1 MTRGSESNT
10 NILSTTFVV
19 LVFVNLAQ
27 SMGQQMMV
35 AVVPL
40 YAYDL
45 GASASLVGA
54 VVGAFAIT
62 ALAVRPFA
70 GPAFDSFSKKKMLC
84 ASFAVMAAA
93 TFFYG
98 LSNSVVLLLLARLFH
113 GIGIGFAGPL
123 ALSLVTESVP
133 VAHLASGVS
142 IYMVAQ
148 AVAQAIGPA
157 IGIWLSRAIGYQ
169 DTFFLAAAYLA
180 LAGMLVVGVKEQD
193 KTRLPYRIRL
203 GRIFAKGAVGPSA
216 VQCLLAMAFS
226 CTGAYVAI
234 FGELRNVA
242 DIGLYFTV
250 YAVCLLLTRPLYGR
264 LADRLGITVVL
275 VPGIAFFAL
284 SFMLISGANTLSD
297 FLIAAAVAA
306 CGYGACSPLI
316 QAVAI
321 SAAPDDLRGAASNT
335 SYAGLDIGTMS
346 GPMIGGA
353 AVESLVPVL
362 GGEAQAYA
370 AMWLVMMIPIA
381 LALLLFTVL
390 KHKGLIA

>member
-1 MTRGSESNT
+1 MVSASEGKTS
-10 NILSTTFVV
+10 IWSTTFVV

-35 AVVPL
+35 AVIPL

-45 GASASLVGA
+45 GASASVVGV

-84 ASFAVMAAA
+84 ASFAVMATA
-93 TFFYG
+93 TFLYG
-98 LSNSVVLLLLARLFH
+98 LSDSVVLLLFARLFH
-113 GIGIGFAGPL
+113 GVGIGFAGPL
-123 ALSLVTESVP
+123 ALSLVTENVP

-157 IGIWLSRAIGYQ
+157 VGIWLSRAIGYQ
-169 DTFFLAAAYLA
+169 NTFFFAGAYLA
-180 LAGMLVVGVKEQD
+180 LAGALVLGVREQTR
-193 KTRLPYRIRL
+193 TRLPYCIRL
-203 GRIFAKGAVGPSA
+203 NRIFAKESVGPSA

-234 FGELRNVA
+234 FGGLRDVR

-250 YAVCLLLTRPLYGR
+250 YALCLLLTRPLYGR
-264 LADRLGITVVL
+264 LADRFGITVVL
-275 VPGIAFFAL
+275 VPGVVFFAL
-284 SFMLISGANTLSD
+284 SFVLINGADSLTG

-316 QAVAI
+316 QAVAV

-346 GPMIGGA
+346 GPVIGGA
-353 AVESLVPVL
+353 VVEALMPAL
-362 GGEAQAYA
+362 GSEVQAYA
-370 AMWLVMMIPIA
+370 DMWLVMLIPIA
-381 LALLLFTVL
+381 LALLLFAVL
-390 KHKGLIA
+390 KRVGLIA